1 MKKSIYPK
9 INKMSLVMTDFFV
22 LCLSIFLAY
31 YIASPRDFS
40 WDVDELMDSIIRLN
54 LFLFTAF
61 GVIAWI
67 WTIYRHYS
75 YRKPFWDELRDIYV
89 TIFIASFINLAL
101 LVFTRNNFSI
111 LTWFYVWGNAF
122 ILFPLF
128 RILIKRFLRKCGTWD
143 LNCVLIGNAENAL
156 YGYQAISSESDLGYK
171 VTAFVNTSSHDCSL
185 EQMGLRLITEE
196 QLIESIND
204 YQKVFIALNNNQND
218 LIEYWVRRL
227 AKVGFR
233 NISVIPSLRGIGLYG
248 AEISHFF
255 GYETIILRIQNNLAK
270 RSSRFIKRTFDII
283 MSFILLILF
292 APLFLYLIIKIRKDG
307 GKAIYIQTRIGRNGK
322 AFPCY
327 KFRTMQIDAA
337 EILKGLLDS
346 DKVIL
351 EEWNA
356 SFKLKDDP
364 RVTDIG
370 KFLRRTSLDEL
381 PQLWNVLRGDM
392 SLVGP
397 RPIIRQELKFYEDD
411 LAYYYMVRPGL
422 SGLWQ
427 VSGRSDTDYETR
439 VYLDSW
445 YVKNWSLW
453 NDIIILAKTVNVV
466 LKGRG
471 AY

>member
-1 MKKSIYPK
+1 MNNSAYPK
-9 INKMSLVMTDFFV
+9 INKISLVATDFFV
-22 LCLSIFLAY
+22 LCFSIFIAY
-31 YIASPRDFS
+31 YFSSPDDFS
-40 WDVDELMDSIIRLN
+40 WDVDKFMDSIIRLN

-67 WTIYRHYS
+67 WTVYRHYS
-75 YRKPFWDELRDIYV
+75 YRKPFWDELRDIYI

-101 LVFTRNNFSI
+101 FVFSQNNFSV
-111 LTWFYVWGNAF
+111 LTWLYVWGSAL
-122 ILFPLF
+122 ILFPVF
-128 RILIKRFLRKCGTWD
+128 RILIKKLLRKCGTWD
-143 LNCVLIGNAENAL
+143 LNCVLIGNTENAVH
-156 YGYQAISSESDLGYK
+156 GYQAISSESDLGYK
-171 VTAFVNTSSHDCSL
+171 VTAFVNTSNRSHTL
-185 EQMGLRLITEE
+185 EEMGLKLITEE
-196 QLIESIND
+196 QLITTIND

-218 LIEYWVRRL
+218 LIEYWVRKL
-227 AKVGFR
+227 ARFGFR

-248 AEISHFF
+248 MEISHFF
-255 GYETIILRIQNNLAK
+255 GYETVILRIQNNLAK
-270 RSSRFIKRTFDII
+270 RSSRFFKRTFDIA
-283 MSFILLILF
+283 MSIFLLVLCL
-292 APLFLYLIIKIRKDG
+292 PLFGYLMIKIRRDG
-307 GKAIYIQTRIGRNGK
+307 GRAIYVQNRIGRHGK
-322 AFPCY
+322 PFPCY
-327 KFRTMQIDAA
+327 KFRTMQVDS
-337 EILKGLLDS
+337 EGILKELLDS
-346 DKVIL
+346 DQTIRK
-351 EEWNA
+351 EWSV

-364 RVTDIG
+364 RITEIG

-397 RPIIRQELKFYEDD
+397 RPIVRQELKFYESD

-466 LKGRG
+466 LKGKG